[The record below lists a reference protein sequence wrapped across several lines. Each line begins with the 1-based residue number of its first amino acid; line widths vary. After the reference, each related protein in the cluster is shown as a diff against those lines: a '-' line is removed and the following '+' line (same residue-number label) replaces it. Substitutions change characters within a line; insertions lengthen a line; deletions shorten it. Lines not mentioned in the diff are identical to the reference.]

1 MTPLRAGITDFPQ
14 ILSVQNLMCSRRDQK
29 MLIQRRSVELKV
41 IVTSHSISC
50 AYISQFC
57 LVPPKSDHNMKP
69 LSGVVC
75 RRCMSI
81 SLATETLLVKV
92 DC

>member
-29 MLIQRRSVELKV
+29 MLIQRQSVELKV
-41 IVTSHSISC
+41 IVTSHSIPC

-69 LSGVVC
+69 LSGVCSTCVEGVC
-75 RRCMSI
+75 QSVSRQ
-81 SLATETLLVKV
+81 KHYW
-92 DC
+92 